1 MKIEVIR
8 VTRHVFTRQGDVY
21 LPVEFIRKAARRL
34 QEPREEASVERPGRA
49 ISLFDPECP
58 FRFIDPKTVETIEED
73 LNNVRTCELSKI
85 PYHVL
90 KRLCQSQNCCAAI
103 ESVAAALDVDEE
115 SVINAVDTKI
125 NTSLRRSGIGWKIE
139 RKNGF
144 LALKNADR

>member
-73 LNNVRTCELSKI
+73 LNHVRSCELSNI

-90 KRLCQSQNCCAAI
+90 KRLCQSQNCCATI
-103 ESVAAALDVDEE
+103 ESVAAALGVDEE
-115 SVINAVDTKI
+115 AVVNAVNNKI
-125 NTSLRRSGIGWKIE
+125 NIGLRRSGICWKVE

-144 LALKNADR
+144 LTLINEGV

>member
-34 QEPREEASVERPGRA
+34 QEASVERPDRA
-49 ISLFDPECP
+49 FSPFDPECP

-73 LNNVRTCELSKI
+73 LNHVRSCELPNI

-90 KRLCQSQNCCAAI
+90 KRLCQSQNCCASI
-103 ESVAAALDVDEE
+103 ESVASGLGVDEE
-115 SVINAVDTKI
+115 SVINAIDDKI
-125 NTSLRRSGIGWKIE
+125 NGVLRRRGICWKVE
-139 RKNGF
+139 RKSGF
-144 LALKNADR
+144 LTLKRSDG

>member
-34 QEPREEASVERPGRA
+34 QEASVERPDRA
-49 ISLFDPECP
+49 FSPFDPECP

-73 LNNVRTCELSKI
+73 LNDVRSCELSNI

-90 KRLCQSQNCCAAI
+90 KRLCQSQNCCASI
-103 ESVAAALDVDEE
+103 ESVASGLGVDEE
-115 SVINAVDTKI
+115 SVVTAVDTKI
-125 NTSLRRSGIGWKIE
+125 NVVFRRCGIGWKVE

-144 LALKNADR
+144 LALKNSDR